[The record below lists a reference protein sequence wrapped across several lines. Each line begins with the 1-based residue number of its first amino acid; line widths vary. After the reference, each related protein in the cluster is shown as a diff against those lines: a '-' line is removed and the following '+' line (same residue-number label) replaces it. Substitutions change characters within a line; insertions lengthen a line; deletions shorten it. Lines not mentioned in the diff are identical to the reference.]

1 MRLLVASA
9 LVLLLAGCGGG
20 VVNPEL
26 MTASPTPLPATS
38 PSSQERLFARAVRLL
53 EEAGATGMAEAEPVH
68 GSPAISL
75 YGEWRGHEVLVGVVP
90 TEKAAFDEEVLRS
103 YQVRDRAV
111 RVVDSPPHVA
121 HQVNIA
127 RNLWSLVV
135 PDDEALTQELIE
147 ALVSTQLPPEE
158 TPAQLVKHA
167 DNLYGVRVE
176 RVGDKLTSTSV
187 WGISCDHYG
196 CDPSVLVRGS
206 GDDRTYEVGAWEDLR
221 KALRTNAPQPDNPFG
236 AGRLAQPVVS
246 LRPGVEALI
255 GGSDGATLL
264 PFELVSRNGGAPQ
277 RITEPRGTQTA
288 GAVVLADGRLVA
300 LLTSEPGRY
309 ALWVSDGD
317 DWTTYVPYDVGPGR
331 LTSLGAS
338 AVPDP
343 VVWLQTWDYD
353 VFVSTDDAATFS
365 ALPIR

>member
-1 MRLLVASA
+1 MASV

-20 VVNPEL
+20 VVEL
-26 MTASPTPLPATS
+26 GTTTASSTPS
-38 PSSQERLFARAVRLL
+38 PSAHPSSNQRLFARAVRLL
-53 EEAGATGMAEAEPVH
+53 EQVGATGVAEADPAH
-68 GSPAISL
+68 GGPAVSL

-90 TEKAAFDEEVLRS
+90 TEKVAFDEEVLRS

-111 RVVDSPPHVA
+111 RVVDSPPYSV

-127 RNLWSLVV
+127 RDLWSLVV
-135 PDDEALTQELIE
+135 PDGEALTQELAE
-147 ALVSTQLPPEE
+147 ALVATQLPPEE
-158 TPAQLVKHA
+158 TPAQLVEHA

-176 RVGDKLTSTSV
+176 RAGDELASTSV

-206 GDDRTYEVGAWEDLR
+206 GDDRTYEVGAWEDLQ
-221 KALRTNAPQPDNPFG
+221 KALRTDAPQPDNPFG

-255 GGSDGATLL
+255 GGGDGATLL

-288 GAVVLADGRLVA
+288 GAVVLADGRLLA

-309 ALWVSDGD
+309 ALWVSDRD
-317 DWTTYVPYDVGPGR
+317 DWTRYVPYDVGPAR
-331 LTSLGAS
+331 ATSLGAS
-338 AVPDP
+338 AAPDP
-343 VVWLQTWDYD
+343 VVWLQTSDYG

-365 ALPIR
+365 VLQIR